1 MADPAST
8 TTAADTEAPQ
18 PSVSAHIWIA
28 LLELGR
34 RARNTRSQ
42 DELAFLLVNGSHGL
56 TPYRQAALWWE
67 DTGIQALSGV
77 VQPEQ
82 NAPYVDWLRAFMSHQ
97 AATGTGPSR
106 LVADNLPP
114 DLASSWADWLP
125 PHGLTF
131 ALTGA
136 RKGMLLLAREPGWT
150 DTDIAL
156 MNEWVQT
163 WLHAWQAAAAQSPRR
178 RWLHWQSWK
187 AWFGLGA
194 ASTPWYRRKITV
206 LLLALLALL
215 FMPVRMTVLAQGELV
230 PAQPVVVRS
239 PIEGVIAKFHVPP
252 NAQVQTG
259 EALFEFDPVLIE
271 TRAKVAE
278 QALVTALAEYRQTS
292 QLSLADPKYKS
303 ELARLAGSIE
313 EKRSEFEYLKEQRK
327 RSVVQ
332 ASDAGT
338 VLYDDPSTWT
348 GKPVAVGER
357 IMRIARTGDV
367 EVEVWLPMA
376 DAVELQPGDPV
387 TLYLLSNPLQPVSAR
402 LRYFSHEATLRPDGV
417 YAYRVR
423 AMLEDEN
430 PPRVGLKGTAKLTG
444 RWTVLSYW
452 LLRRPL
458 AVVRT
463 TLGI

>member
-1 MADPAST
+1 M
-8 TTAADTEAPQ
+8 
-18 PSVSAHIWIA
+18 A

-34 RARNTRSQ
+34 RARHTRSS
-42 DELAFLLVNGSHGL
+42 DELAFLLVNGTHGL
-56 TPYRQAALWWE
+56 TPYRQAALWWA
-67 DTGIQALSGV
+67 DTGIQTLSGV
-77 VQPEQ
+77 VQAEQ
-82 NAPYVDWLRAFMSHQ
+82 NAPYVDWLRTFMAHQ
-97 AATGTGPSR
+97 LPAAAGPTR
-106 LVADNLPP
+106 VAVQDLPQP
-114 DLASSWADWLP
+114 LQGSWADWLP
-125 PHGLTF
+125 AHGLV
-131 ALTGA
+131 LPLNGP
-136 RKGMLLLAREPGWT
+136 RLGGLLLARDQGWT
-150 DTDIAL
+150 DTDLAL
-156 MNEWVQT
+156 LNEWTQT
-163 WLHAWQAAAAQSPRR
+163 WLHAWQAVQPRHAHR
-178 RWLHWQSWK
+178 QWLHWSAWK
-187 AWFGLGA
+187 NWLGLGA
-194 ASTPWYRRKITV
+194 QNRPWYRRKILA

-215 FMPVRMTVLAQGELV
+215 FLPVRMTVLAQGELV

-239 PIEGVIAKFHVPP
+239 PIEGVIAKFHAPP

-259 EALFEFDPVLIE
+259 QPLFEFDPVLIE

-313 EKRSEFEYLKEQRK
+313 EKRSEFDYLKEQRK
-327 RSVVQ
+327 RSVVL
-332 ASDAGT
+332 ATDAGT
-338 VLYDDPSTWT
+338 LLYDDPSTWT

-376 DAVELQPGDPV
+376 DAVELQLGDPV
-387 TLYLLSNPLQPVSAR
+387 TLYLLSDPLQPVTAR

-417 YAYRVR
+417 YAYRIR
-423 AMLEDEN
+423 ATLEEKN

>member
-8 TTAADTEAPQ
+8 TAVPEAPQ
-18 PSVSAHIWIA
+18 ASVSPHTWIA

-67 DTGIQALSGV
+67 DTGIQTLSGV

-106 LVADNLPP
+106 VVADDLPS

-131 ALTGA
+131 VLPGA
-136 RKGMLLLAREPGWT
+136 RKGMLLLAREQGWT
-150 DTDIAL
+150 DTDMAL
-156 MNEWVQT
+156 LNEWVQT
-163 WLHAWQAAAAQSPRR
+163 WLHAWQAAAPQSPR
-178 RWLHWQSWK
+178 RWLHWHSWK
-187 AWFGLGA
+187 AWLGLGA
-194 ASTPWYRRKITV
+194 AGTPWYRRKITA

-215 FMPVRMTVLAQGELV
+215 FLPVRMTVLAQGELV

-252 NAQVQTG
+252 NAQVAVDQP
-259 EALFEFDPVLIE
+259 LFEFDPVLIE
-271 TRAKVAE
+271 TRAQVAE
-278 QALVTALAEYRQTS
+278 QALATALAEYRQTS
-292 QLSLADPKYKS
+292 QLSLADAKYKS

-313 EKRSEFEYLKEQRK
+313 EKRSEYEYLKEQRK
-327 RSVVQ
+327 RSMVK

-376 DAVELQPGDPV
+376 DAVALEPGDPV
-387 TLYLLSNPLQPVSAR
+387 SLYLLADPLQPVSAR
-402 LRYFSHEATLRPDGV
+402 LRYFSHEAVMRPDGV
-417 YAYRVR
+417 YAYRIR
-423 AMLEDEN
+423 ATLDGTEQA
-430 PPRVGLKGTAKLTG
+430 RVGLKGTAKLTG